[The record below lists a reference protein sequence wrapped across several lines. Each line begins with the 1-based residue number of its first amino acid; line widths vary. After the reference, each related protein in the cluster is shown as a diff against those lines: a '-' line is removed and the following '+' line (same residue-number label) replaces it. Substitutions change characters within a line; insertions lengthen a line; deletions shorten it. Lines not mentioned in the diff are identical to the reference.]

1 MRLSISQADP
11 RPPYVQVR
19 AQIQEAIRAGRL
31 PDQTH
36 LPPVRQLAADLGLA
50 TGTVARAYKEL
61 EAEGLVRTARGA
73 GTRVVAPRDAG
84 SPGEDAEAR
93 RHAAALVAQLR
104 RLGLSD
110 EAVVEVVL
118 AALRATHDAAGRAQ
132 P

>member
-1 MRLSISQADP
+1 MRLSISRADP

-19 AQIQEAIRAGRL
+19 AQIQEAINTGRL

-73 GTRVVAPRDAG
+73 GTRVVAPRDG
-84 SPGEDAEAR
+84 GRPGQGEEAR
-93 RHAAALVAQLR
+93 RHAAALVGQLR
-104 RLGLSD
+104 GLGLTD
-110 EAVVEVVL
+110 QAIVEVVL
-118 AALRATHDAAGRAQ
+118 SALRATPTADG
-132 P
+132 PPSG

>member
-19 AQIQEAIRAGRL
+19 AQIEEAIRTGRL

-73 GTRVVAPRDAG
+73 GTRAVAPRDAG
-84 SPGEDAEAR
+84 RPGEVEEAR
-93 RHAAALVAQLR
+93 RHAAAVVTRLR
-104 RLGLSD
+104 SLGLSD
-110 EAVVEVVL
+110 EAIVEAVL
-118 AALRATHDAAGRAQ
+118 SALRAAPSRADPQ
-132 P
+132 